1 MSRNNR
7 KQAIVI
13 CSILEGFEDSLFT
26 YPYTIGN
33 KDTPLTILINTCAIG
48 GNFIYFQTI
57 CILCNTNDL
66 TLYTLH
72 NLINIQ
78 GFNSHLVPAITHK
91 LLISLKIGR
100 YFQT

>member
-7 KQAIVI
+7 KQVI
-13 CSILEGFEDSLFT
+13 IIYSVLEGFKDSLFT

-57 CILCNTNDL
+57 YILCNTNNL
-66 TLYTLH
+66 ILYTLY

-78 GFNSHLVPAITHK
+78 GFNGHLVPTITHK
-91 LLISLKIGR
+91 LLISLKISR
-100 YFQT
+100 Y